1 MSKSATKASHD
12 RIGRKKKRR
21 IPTILLA
28 HSGVIRAFVAD
39 LDNLR
44 RRGLRERHRRTNLCY
59 HDRTSRHRSPVP
71 DRIRTAPEESTPA
84 AFGQGGAPAESMTR

>member
-1 MSKSATKASHD
+1 MSKSATKAPHD
-12 RIGRKKKRR
+12 RIGREKKRGISTFFFR
-21 IPTILLA
+21 R
-28 HSGVIRAFVAD
+28 SGSIRAFVAD

-59 HDRTSRHRSPVP
+59 HDRTSRHRPPVP

>member
-1 MSKSATKASHD
+1 MSKSATKTLGGGID
-12 RIGRKKKRR
+12 CEKKRG
-21 IPTILLA
+21 IPTILFA

-59 HDRTSRHRSPVP
+59 HDRTSRHRPPVP